1 MCPACYTSC
10 VFADQGVISNA
21 TDGYG
26 GVNYGTSMVGN
37 ASIAWIESVAA
48 ADPSQPWLAYIAP
61 HAPHGPCTP
70 APWYDS
76 PTVMAEGRARKC
88 SRSLCVFERSLKK
101 TSLLQP
107 AHRTTISPAK
117 ITTG

>member
-10 VFADQGVISNA
+10 VFADQGVISNK

-76 PTVMAEGRARKC
+76 PTVMAEVRARKY
-88 SRSLCVFERSLKK
+88 SRSLCVFERSLIK
-101 TSLLQP
+101 P
-107 AHRTTISPAK
+107 
-117 ITTG
+117 